1 LHGDKMTMT
10 SHSVQFTLKAIA
22 CLAFVIA
29 GCDRSDRQANESNVL
44 IRQSHQTEPIETAA
58 RSEEPNVQTP
68 RPTMPAP
75 PAPTAPQ
82 AQPQQQQPPGQQK
95 QTFALALKF
104 APQDTTKYDVTV
116 EAERSVQ
123 WEGPASNKPSAF
135 KGGHTGNRIEVTF
148 TQRIKTVDDKGDA
161 LAEITI
167 ESLKYVGRVRDNVI
181 IDFDS
186 SRQQDQNEPLAKL
199 IGQAYTIEL
208 SPAGQ
213 VLRVVDVN
221 QAQSA
226 VRGVSAAHTAAVQ
239 LLSAEAVRERHTI
252 SAIDGCQNKQL
263 VPGDTWSNIK
273 TFSFGMMG
281 SKTHERVY
289 TFKGVSNADS
299 STTGQIALIEMSAIP
314 SSQTAEDLHKDDGG
328 GLFTKMFDNSEAYT
342 GRLKLDLTAGT
353 VVECIEKLSTE
364 WVAAEPPREGASEQP
379 AALKMAATRSYHIVR
394 IP

>member
-1 LHGDKMTMT
+1 MTMT
-10 SHSVQFTLKAIA
+10 SHSLQFILQVVA
-22 CLAFVIA
+22 CLAMVMA
-29 GCDRSDRQANESNVL
+29 GCNRPAC
-44 IRQSHQTEPIETAA
+44 QTEPAVATAQ
-58 RSEEPNVQTP
+58 SEQPNVQISQP
-68 RPTMPAP
+68 AVPAP
-75 PAPTAPQ
+75 PASTTPQ
-82 AQPQQQQPPGQQK
+82 AQPQQQQLPSQQK
-95 QTFALALKF
+95 QTFTLALKF

-123 WEGPASNKPSAF
+123 WEGPANNKPSAF
-135 KGGHTGNRIEVTF
+135 KGGRTGNRIELTF
-148 TQRIKTVDDKGDA
+148 TQRIKSVNDKGDA
-161 LAEITI
+161 LAEITV

-181 IDFDS
+181 IDFNS

-213 VLRVVDVN
+213 LLRVVDVN

-252 SAIDGCQNKQL
+252 SALDGCQNKRL
-263 VPGDTWSNIK
+263 APGDTWSNIK

-289 TFKGVSNADS
+289 TFKDVSKGDS
-299 STTGQIALIEMSAIP
+299 PAAGQIALIEMSAIP
-314 SSQTAEDLHKDDGG
+314 SSQTAKELHKDDGG

-342 GRLKLDLTAGT
+342 GQLKLDLTAGR
-353 VVECIEKLSTE
+353 VEECIEKLSTE
-364 WVAAEPPREGASEQP
+364 WVAAEPPREGGNEQP
-379 AALKMAATRSYHIVR
+379 AALKMAATRFYHIVR